1 MDKDAGEKATEIEV
15 PQTQK
20 KSPQKQPARSWSAY
34 ASYVPSLRLKA
45 KNQNNP
51 TSTADAGKDD
61 RTTEPQREMAASSS
75 SYASYLPS
83 LRPRAKEAPRAP
95 AAETAASVDKG
106 YSKED
111 DRSLQS
117 MSEYVSAEE
126 GEAEDREAQAVKKD
140 DEDDNDSRQETGKQG
155 AKAATERQEEEEK
168 GTTDNNDMMSTSVT
182 STKSWGSYLPSIR
195 GSNSKGQHTSPTA
208 KKKANAKGKG
218 WLSYIP
224 SGKSFS
230 SYLPS
235 SGKEALSAF
244 AASHHRDPTK
254 SYAEQLYEFSK
265 TPVGAFSL
273 SAAAGSGTAG
283 SLYAAYNAYVKL
295 AATRRISEPMEYLSL
310 PHSVAASTHLS
321 PQPGDALVTNLR
333 KPLLTLLADTSPL
346 PNSTTTTTTY
356 YASDDGTGTTVPL
369 RHGTLLPACDPQ
381 LYKQLATLAGRA
393 RGEEHG
399 SCAENLVLALQSFN
413 ASAGLKGARAVGADV
428 TINSV
433 PTPLSLFLNCGVCAS
448 SAGQEKDLGP
458 GEGAAGEGRGAADGV
473 AEVRVAAPR
482 TYEDGTLG
490 RPGMKGGWV
499 LFRAERDV
507 VVVLSACP
515 MEVGDVNGGRC
526 MAANFVVEE
535 PAANEE
541 EEGDDETERLERAR
555 AYGRALGAKVPQ
567 GRKPSAGARG
577 GGDVVVVDD
586 AVRKCT
592 ETTSTTPEKSPRSAS
607 QSQASSVA
615 AEVRNRPRPG
625 RRKPKKLERRSGG
638 AEVK

>member
-1 MDKDAGEKATEIEV
+1 MTADIQTVPARHGIATFVPRDHSLKVINTYGTQTVDLWAFALHKPPQDEEREEERRAAEEEIRSAQDEAAAATEEKE
-15 PQTQK
+15 K
-20 KSPQKQPARSWSAY
+20 KEKSEKSRDRRD
-34 ASYVPSLRLKA
+34 SL
-45 KNQNNP
+45 
-51 TSTADAGKDD
+51 
-61 RTTEPQREMAASSS
+61 
-75 SYASYLPS
+75 
-83 LRPRAKEAPRAP
+83 
-95 AAETAASVDKG
+95 AET
-106 YSKED
+106 
-111 DRSLQS
+111 
-117 MSEYVSAEE
+117 
-126 GEAEDREAQAVKKD
+126 EDREAQAVKKD
-140 DEDDNDSRQETGKQG
+140 DDDDSGQETEKQC
-155 AKAATERQEEEEK
+155 ATAATERQEEEEK
-168 GTTDNNDMMSTSVT
+168 GTTDNNDTMSASVM

-195 GSNSKGQHTSPTA
+195 RGNIKGLHTSPTA

-346 PNSTTTTTTY
+346 PNSTTSTTSS
-356 YASDDGTGTTVPL
+356 ASDDGTGTTVPL
-369 RHGTLLPACDPQ
+369 RHGTLLPACDPP

-428 TINSV
+428 TINSM

-448 SAGQEKDLGP
+448 SAGQEKDLDP

-473 AEVRVAAPR
+473 AEVR
-482 TYEDGTLG
+482 
-490 RPGMKGGWV
+490 GGWV
-499 LFRAERDV
+499 LFRAERDI

-515 MEVGDVNGGRC
+515 MDVGDVNGGRC

-535 PAANEE
+535 PAATDE

-555 AYGRALGAKVPQ
+555 AYGRALGAKVPR
-567 GRKPSAGARG
+567 GRKPSAGGG
-577 GGDVVVVDD
+577 GGDVVVDD

-592 ETTSTTPEKSPRSAS
+592 ETTSTTPEKSPRSGS

>member
-1 MDKDAGEKATEIEV
+1 MTADIQTVPARHGIATFVPRDHSLKVINTYGTQTVDLWAFALHKPPQDEEREEERRAAEEEIRSAQDEAAAATEEKE
-15 PQTQK
+15 K
-20 KSPQKQPARSWSAY
+20 KEK
-34 ASYVPSLRLKA
+34 K
-45 KNQNNP
+45 
-51 TSTADAGKDD
+51 TG
-61 RTTEPQREMAASSS
+61 
-75 SYASYLPS
+75 
-83 LRPRAKEAPRAP
+83 
-95 AAETAASVDKG
+95 
-106 YSKED
+106 
-111 DRSLQS
+111 
-117 MSEYVSAEE
+117 
-126 GEAEDREAQAVKKD
+126 DREAQAVKKD
-140 DEDDNDSRQETGKQG
+140 DDDDSGQETEKQC
-155 AKAATERQEEEEK
+155 ATAATERQEEEEK
-168 GTTDNNDMMSTSVT
+168 GTTDNNDTMSASVM

-195 GSNSKGQHTSPTA
+195 CGNIKGLHTSPTA

-346 PNSTTTTTTY
+346 PNSTTSTTSS
-356 YASDDGTGTTVPL
+356 ASDDGTGTTVPL
-369 RHGTLLPACDPQ
+369 RHGTLLPACDPP

-428 TINSV
+428 TINSM
-433 PTPLSLFLNCGVCAS
+433 PTPLSLFLNCGVS
-448 SAGQEKDLGP
+448 
-458 GEGAAGEGRGAADGV
+458 ADGV

-482 TYEDGTLG
+482 TYEGGTLG

-499 LFRAERDV
+499 LFRAERDI

-515 MEVGDVNGGRC
+515 MDVGDVNGGRC

-535 PAANEE
+535 PAATDE

-555 AYGRALGAKVPQ
+555 AYGRALGAKVPR
-567 GRKPSAGARG
+567 GRKPSAGGG
-577 GGDVVVVDD
+577 GGDVVVDD

-592 ETTSTTPEKSPRSAS
+592 ETTSTTPEKSPRSGS

>member
-1 MDKDAGEKATEIEV
+1 MTADIQTVPARHGIATFVPRGHSLKVINTYGTQTVDLWAFALHKPPQDEEREEERRAAEEEIRSAQDEAAAATEEKE
-15 PQTQK
+15 K
-20 KSPQKQPARSWSAY
+20 KEKSEKSEKSRGRRD
-34 ASYVPSLRLKA
+34 SLA
-45 KNQNNP
+45 
-51 TSTADAGKDD
+51 
-61 RTTEPQREMAASSS
+61 
-75 SYASYLPS
+75 
-83 LRPRAKEAPRAP
+83 
-95 AAETAASVDKG
+95 
-106 YSKED
+106 
-111 DRSLQS
+111 
-117 MSEYVSAEE
+117 
-126 GEAEDREAQAVKKD
+126 EAEDREAQAVKKD

-433 PTPLSLFLNCGVCAS
+433 PTPLSLFLNCGVS
-448 SAGQEKDLGP
+448 
-458 GEGAAGEGRGAADGV
+458 ADGV

-541 EEGDDETERLERAR
+541 
-555 AYGRALGAKVPQ
+555 
-567 GRKPSAGARG
+567 
-577 GGDVVVVDD
+577 
-586 AVRKCT
+586 
-592 ETTSTTPEKSPRSAS
+592 
-607 QSQASSVA
+607 
-615 AEVRNRPRPG
+615 
-625 RRKPKKLERRSGG
+625 
-638 AEVK
+638 